1 MGTHEAVINMSKEG
15 DEEAFHKLYD
25 EYVGRVFMFIRSRV
39 SSREDALDITQDVFV
54 DFWKGLSRFQFENE
68 IKLWNLILTIASRKI
83 SRFYRFRKVTASLDD
98 IETTLPAEENLSV
111 MDREILQTLLEK
123 LSLRDR
129 EVVDLRYFAGL
140 PFAEIA
146 NMLGDN
152 ESAVKVR
159 HHRAIRKLQSFL
171 EQI

>member
-1 MGTHEAVINMSKEG
+1 M
-15 DEEAFHKLYD
+15 
-25 EYVGRVFMFIRSRV
+25 
-39 SSREDALDITQDVFV
+39 
-54 DFWKGLSRFQFENE
+54 
-68 IKLWNLILTIASRKI
+68 
-83 SRFYRFRKVTASLDD
+83 
-98 IETTLPAEENLSV
+98 PAEENLSV